1 MKTLQHIGE
10 AALFGAFVVGLGML
24 ICLFIDASLAWSP
37 LFGALGVVGLVRAGD
52 QM

>member
-24 ICLFIDASLAWSP
+24 ICLFVGVSLAWSP
-37 LFGALGVVGLVRAGD
+37 VFGALGVAGLVRAGD